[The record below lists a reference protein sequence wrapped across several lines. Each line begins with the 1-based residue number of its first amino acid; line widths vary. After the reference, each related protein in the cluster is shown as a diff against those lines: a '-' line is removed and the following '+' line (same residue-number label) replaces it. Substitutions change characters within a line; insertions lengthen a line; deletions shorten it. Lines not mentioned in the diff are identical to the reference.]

1 MKSPERAFESMS
13 LTPLEERVSDTANT
27 ASRSTRP
34 FVIAAAWSMA
44 IALLMSPSAAM
55 AIPSAAPWSSST
67 PSASATS
74 AMRFERS
81 VRGIGTNL
89 TTPHLD
95 LTGSMIMDWWLQA
108 RMNMQLRE

>member
-1 MKSPERAFESMS
+1 MKSPERALESMS
-13 LTPLEERVSDTANT
+13 LTPLEERVSDTAKT

-34 FVIAAAWSMA
+34 LVTAAAWSMA

-55 AIPSAAPWSSST
+55 AMPSAAPRSSST

-74 AMRFERS
+74 TMRFERS
-81 VRGIGTNL
+81 VRGMGTNL

-95 LTGSMIMDWWLQA
+95 LTGSIIMDWWLQA